1 MGRVVVCRGVSQ
13 ELCPCHSTESSDSH
27 LTHRSREADG
37 IPWFLQK
44 ASPKQEK
51 SILHPFTISG
61 FLLSCSPG
69 GQRRKQVS
77 CPPIGAESRTQ
88 RAESGLPRTGSR
100 RMEKGGAFVGPH
112 STFRM
117 CSSKLKLQSHRISK
131 RRFQVGWDR
140 VFNRAVCR
148 AGMEA
153 AIGSGTCL
161 AATLN
166 PLVCLPVYC

>member
-27 LTHRSREADG
+27 LAHRSREAGG
-37 IPWFLQK
+37 IPSFLQK

-51 SILHPFTISG
+51 NILHPLTISG

-69 GQRRKQVS
+69 GQRRKQE
-77 CPPIGAESRTQ
+77 PIGAESRTQ
-88 RAESGLPRTGSR
+88 RAKSGLPRTGSR
-100 RMEKGGAFVGPH
+100 GMEKGRAFVGPH

-131 RRFQVGWDR
+131 RLFQVGWDR
-140 VFNRAVCR
+140 VFNRGPFCR

-153 AIGSGTCL
+153 AIGFGTCF